1 MDLVDWVLSLPPSES
16 VLVLAH
22 PGSGT
27 QWTVEQLRAAGIA
40 TAHEYIRPYDPPA
53 RVLVTYRKWG
63 PQEHD
68 HVVHLVR
75 DPLRVVASAAALVTK
90 RPKLKLEIAAYV
102 IGDGLRANV
111 ESWAEIPAVPTMAHT
126 LAELNARAEWRAKA
140 LFRVEDIHE
149 RTDAGRNSHSR
160 GEVLNWSWLRREAP
174 DADALEA
181 QARRYGYPC

>member
-1 MDLVDWVLSLPPSES
+1 
-16 VLVLAH
+16 
-22 PGSGT
+22 
-27 QWTVEQLRAAGIA
+27 
-40 TAHEYIRPYDPPA
+40 
-53 RVLVTYRKWG
+53 
-63 PQEHD
+63 
-68 HVVHLVR
+68 
-75 DPLRVVASAAALVTK
+75 VVASAAALVAK

-111 ESWAEIPAVPTMAHT
+111 ESWAKIPAVPTMAHT
-126 LAELNARAEWRAKA
+126 LAELNARAEWRAEA

-149 RTDAGRNSHSR
+149 RADAGRNSHSR